1 MWLNAIISSANTQ
14 CIYCLVVPAHQ
25 KSVCDCDWKAACA
38 CDNILIM
45 YVYMCIIISNPSIDV
60 RDSTLEFLQLN
71 TTTETCLSIISLDY
85 PAHLSVHFALST
97 PATQQLLAT
106 PGFSFVG
113 AATEEQS
120 VSAYYKVQMR
130 GTGELVVTA
139 YGTHSADAHCI
150 GMYINHVVHLRVID
164 KEPRV
169 TST

>member
-1 MWLNAIISSANTQ
+1 MCAESAYEKTFGMRSKWSLLLLSKLTTGGTRKFETIPSSAGM
-14 CIYCLVVPAHQ
+14 V
-25 KSVCDCDWKAACA
+25 
-38 CDNILIM
+38 
-45 YVYMCIIISNPSIDV
+45 
-60 RDSTLEFLQLN
+60 STRQANNSLSANLDTRCTGLEFLQLN

-85 PAHLSVHFALST
+85 PAHLSVHLALST

-139 YGTHSADAHCI
+139 YGIHSADAHCI